1 MTGIKLDITR
11 ASASLSDLQKQIP
24 FMAAT
29 AINDVAFQVQR
40 AENEAMG
47 DIFHNPR
54 PFTQRATQVEKATK
68 ANPRAVVSLRP
79 AQARYLEPYE
89 DGGEHATAGNN
100 SSLLVP
106 VDARTDQYG
115 QMTKGAIARFVSR
128 DDTFVGIGPKGIMGI
143 WQRVKPA
150 AVGRKGKRNGIRQAK
165 PALKLLV
172 RFVPNQQVHKRL
184 GFKERAVRIVTLD
197 GGAAIAKAVQ
207 RVLATAFR

>member
-1 MTGIKLDITR
+1 MDVQLDISK

-24 FMAAT
+24 FMAAS
-29 AINDVAFQVQR
+29 AVNDIAFQVQR

-68 ANPRAVVSLRP
+68 GNPQAVVSLRP
-79 AQARYLEPYE
+79 DQARYLDPYE

-100 SSLLVP
+100 TSLLVP
-106 VDARTDQYG
+106 VEAKTDQYG
-115 QMTKGAIARFVSR
+115 QMTKGAIARLVSR
-128 DDTFVGIGPKGIMGI
+128 ADTFVGVGPKGVMGI
-143 WQRVKPA
+143 WQRIKPA
-150 AVGRKGKRNGIRQAK
+150 SVGRKGKRNGIRQAR

-172 RFVPNQQVHKRL
+172 RFAPNQQVHKRL
-184 GFKERAVRIVTLD
+184 GFKDRAVRIVQAD
-197 GGAAIAKAVQ
+197 GGAAVAKAVQ

>member
-1 MTGIKLDITR
+1 MNGIKLDITR
-11 ASASLSDLQKQIP
+11 ASASLSDLHKQIP

-29 AINDVAFQVQR
+29 ALNDVAFQVQR
-40 AENEAMG
+40 AENEAMT

-68 ANPRAVVSLRP
+68 SSLEAVVSLRP
-79 AQARYLEPYE
+79 DQARYLEPYE
-89 DGGEHATAGNN
+89 DGGEHATSGNN
-100 SSLLVP
+100 TSLLVP
-106 VDARTDQYG
+106 VDAKTDQYG
-115 QMTKGAIARFVSR
+115 QMTKGSVARLTARS
-128 DDTFVGIGPKGIMGI
+128 DTFVGVGPKGVMGI

-150 AVGRKGKRNGIRQAK
+150 ALGRKGKRKGVRETK

-184 GFKERAVRIVTLD
+184 GFRERAAEVVQRD
-197 GGAAIAKAVQ
+197 GAGAIARAVQ